1 MMMLSIV
8 LPPQIFPFH
17 IVNFYSCVKH
27 NESSKIE
34 IISMS
39 KTQKRYTCS
48 FQKHTIHN

>member
-8 LPPQIFPFH
+8 LPPLIFPFH
-17 IVNFYSCVKH
+17 IVNFYSCFKH

-34 IISMS
+34 IICMS

-48 FQKHTIHN
+48 FQKHIIHN